1 LNKYG
6 LLDPVID
13 FAAETGV
20 FEFAFE
26 LCRFGNAL
34 RLPEIKYRYAMSLED
49 EGKYMEAEAI
59 FIECG
64 KTREAILMHIHNED
78 WDRALFIAEKH
89 EPQSVADVCLA
100 NAKWAFHKQEFAKA
114 EMLFL
119 KSQRPEIAMQ
129 MYKEANMW
137 EEAIRFAK
145 VQVPGKLAEL
155 QAEYGNGRRGS
166 MDELLRTA
174 RQLEQSKEYE
184 KAVDIYLSL
193 DAGILNKDL
202 LHQSWLRAVDIST
215 KFCGSIKARQVA
227 IEVAQR
233 LQRDEKWD
241 IASEL
246 YLGAELYTN
255 AVHCCI
261 EGQMWDK
268 ARKIASIHAPD
279 MKDEIESSY
288 VKHLKNQGASD
299 LLTNVNVSA
308 ALDVLVK
315 RKEWDKCLHT
325 AADQGPEILAKY
337 MYLFCKDALVR
348 NDKETLCKT
357 VYNFGTPLSEE
368 MMSIYD
374 SFCTS
379 TFVNEA
385 SADVMVACREIL
397 CKLVSHIYVS
407 YVEGVSRRTSD

>member
-1 LNKYG
+1 MGGDAAVQLLNKYG
-6 LLDPVID
+6 LLDAVID
-13 FAAETGV
+13 FAVETGV
-20 FEFAFE
+20 FDFAFE
-26 LCRFGNAL
+26 LCRFGNAN
-34 RLPEIKYRYAMSLED
+34 RLPEIKYNYAMSLED
-49 EGKYMEAEAI
+49 EGKYLEAESI

-64 KTREAILMHIHNED
+64 KTREAILMHIHNEN
-78 WDRALFIAEKH
+78 WDRALLVAEKH
-89 EPQSVADVCLA
+89 EPNSVADVCLA
-100 NAKWAFHKQEFAKA
+100 NAKWAFHRQEFAKA

-119 KSQRPEIAMQ
+119 KSQRPEMAIQ

-145 VQVPGKLAEL
+145 MQVPGKLAEL

-166 MDELLRTA
+166 LDDMLRKA
-174 RQLEQSKEYE
+174 RQLEQNKDYE
-184 KAVDIYLSL
+184 KAVDLYVSL
-193 DAGILNKDL
+193 DSDSIPNKDM

-215 KFCGSIKARQVA
+215 KFCGSMKARQVA
-227 IEVAQR
+227 IQIAQR
-233 LQRDEKWD
+233 LDRDEKYD

-246 YLGAELYTN
+246 YLGAELYPN
-255 AVHCCI
+255 AVHSCI
-261 EGQMWDK
+261 EGQLWDK
-268 ARKIASIHAPD
+268 ARKIASVHAPE

-288 VKHLKNQGASD
+288 VRHLKNQGATD

-337 MYLFCKDALVR
+337 MFLFCKDALDR

-357 VYNFGTPLSEE
+357 IYNFGTPLSED

-379 TFVNEA
+379 TFINEA

-397 CKLVSHIYVS
+397 YKLVC
-407 YVEGVSRRTSD
+407 